1 MEFKMFVIGLSL
13 GMLGGGLVVANSQ
26 KLKKMIK
33 EGESQLK
40 RKMKNLKECECECD
54 CNCEDSCD

>member
-1 MEFKMFVIGLSL
+1 MELKMFVIGLSL

-33 EGESQLK
+33 DGQSQFERKINELK
-40 RKMKNLKECECECD
+40 NCECD
-54 CNCEDSCD
+54 CNCECNCEEE